1 VRIIEDRT
9 EAEHLVQETY
19 LQAWKSFQRFEPG
32 TNCRAWLFKVLFY
45 VIHHHRRKWFRFKFT
60 REDEVLLENTLVYEP
75 PIQQDITD
83 EDILT
88 ALDKVP
94 QSYREV
100 LLLADVQEFSY
111 KEVADTLNIPVGTVM
126 SRLSRGRA
134 ALRTQLTMTATPLRA
149 GDGAVSRQ

>member
-1 VRIIEDRT
+1 MRLANEIPFEEFEAVAMPRFEGLYRTAVRIIEDRT
-9 EAEHLVQETY
+9 EAEDLLQETY

-111 KEVADTLNIPVGTVM
+111 KEVPTHSTSLLE
-126 SRLSRGRA
+126 R
-134 ALRTQLTMTATPLRA
+134 
-149 GDGAVSRQ
+149 